1 MIRDNLIRCGV
12 GLPVKD
18 DYTYEELFNLSEEID
33 QILWYYRVLAIAN
46 SRDKLKDFIFPMDRT
61 YVSYMRNVFYKE
73 YCESKKDR
81 REVTI
86 SGLVPN
92 TDVGYEYRDID
103 EEEVLEKS
111 FEDSE
116 DSEEG
121 TTGTDSSNSENSES
135 SEIEGT
141 NYDLTDEDL
150 DEIWGSGDSWGTDAE
165 DSESDSTEPKSSVDE
180 IKNSVNTDKT
190 DIEQADS
197 NLKELQDSVIYVTM
211 DMLEIDEKGFYVY
224 STEDDEDA
232 EEVDPFEDDSNDTL
246 WEDEDEPPKSI
257 KNMDEI
263 SATDD
268 SEDDFPDRDFDE
280 ENEDSGSDTPNDEE
294 DEDDI
299 FSSWGD
305 DEPDENVDDVEN
317 EEDVDDVDF
326 PDNGDIEDDEDDIPD
341 NDEEDDVDFPEDTVE
356 DENEDDLFS
365 SWGNEDNED
374 DEDFPSNDVDD
385 EEDGDFPS
393 NAVDDE
399 EEDFPDLSDE
409 DEDIP
414 DNGDSEDVDEDEDDF
429 PDLDSEDDEDS
440 DDAEDFPDWND
451 EDNQDNDND
460 DIDFSDWDEDQ
471 DDEDEEKVKH
481 SVNKN
486 KGSIKGDKPT
496 PSKKDGVGSK
506 GIKSSEGVQDSFE
519 HTRDEQFVESFDKVI
534 NGTLNFGRKSGKKI
548 INKIWKGMTNQ
559 E

>member
-1 MIRDNLIRCGV
+1 MSLKLYENYLLMIRDNLIRCGV

-46 SRDKLKDFIFPMDRT
+46 SRDRLKDFIFPMDRT
-61 YVSYMRNVFYKE
+61 YVSYMRNIFYKE

-92 TDVGYEYRDID
+92 TDVGYEYRDTDED
-103 EEEVLEKS
+103 EEELFEKS
-111 FEDSE
+111 FD
-116 DSEEG
+116 EEKETNG
-121 TTGTDSSNSENSES
+121 SDEENEVNSSTDN
-135 SEIEGT
+135 
-141 NYDLTDEDL
+141 DLSDEDL
-150 DEIWGSGDSWGTDAE
+150 DEIWGNDDVWGTDE
-165 DSESDSTEPKSSVDE
+165 DDSENDSDSINEENSENEPKSSV
-180 IKNSVNTDKT
+180 NTDKS
-190 DIEQADS
+190 DIEQMDS
-197 NLKELQDSVIYVTM
+197 DLKELQDSVIYVTM

-232 EEVDPFEDDSNDTL
+232 EDEDPFGDDSNDTL
-246 WEDEDEPPKSI
+246 WEDNDEESEFI
-257 KNMDEI
+257 KDM
-263 SATDD
+263 DD
-268 SEDDFPDRDFDE
+268 SEDDFQDRDSDE
-280 ENEDSGSDTPNDEE
+280 EDEEDEDNGSDIPNEEE

-299 FSSWGD
+299 FSGLGD
-305 DEPDENVDDVEN
+305 DEPDEDVNTLETVDD
-317 EEDVDDVDF
+317 EDDEDVDF
-326 PDNGDIEDDEDDIPD
+326 PENEDVEDDEDDIPD
-341 NDEEDDVDFPEDTVE
+341 NEDDEDEVDFPED
-356 DENEDDLFS
+356 EN
-365 SWGNEDNED
+365 G
-374 DEDFPSNDVDD
+374 VDS
-385 EEDGDFPS
+385 EEK
-393 NAVDDE
+393 
-399 EEDFPDLSDE
+399 DE

-414 DNGDSEDVDEDEDDF
+414 DNGDSEDVDDEDDF
-429 PDLDSEDDEDS
+429 PDLDSEDEEDS

-451 EDNQDNDND
+451 KDNQDNDDD
-460 DIDFSDWDEDQ
+460 DIDFSGWDEDQ

-506 GIKSSEGVQDSFE
+506 GNKSSEGVQDSFE

-534 NGTLNFGRKSGKKI
+534 NDTLNFGRKSGKKI

>member
-92 TDVGYEYRDID
+92 TDIGYEYRDID

-116 DSEEG
+116 DSGEG
-121 TTGTDSSNSENSES
+121 TISTDSSNSESLENVES
-135 SEIEGT
+135 SESEGT

-150 DEIWGSGDSWGTDAE
+150 DEIWGSEDSWGTDE
-165 DSESDSTEPKSSVDE
+165 ENSESDSTEQKNSVDE
-180 IKNSVNTDKT
+180 IKDSVNADKT
-190 DIEQADS
+190 DIEQVDS
-197 NLKELQDSVIYVTM
+197 DLKELQDSVIYVTM

-246 WEDEDEPPKSI
+246 WEDEDEQSESI

-268 SEDDFPDRDFDE
+268 FEDDFPDRDFDE
-280 ENEDSGSDTPNDEE
+280 EDEDSGSDIPNNE

-299 FSSWGD
+299 FSSWG

-317 EEDVDDVDF
+317 EEDEEDVDF
-326 PDNGDIEDDEDDIPD
+326 PDNEDIEDDEDDIPD
-341 NDEEDDVDFPEDTVE
+341 NNEEDDVDFPEDTVDAE
-356 DENEDDLFS
+356 EDDLS
-365 SWGNEDNED
+365 LSWGNEDNED
-374 DEDFPSNDVDD
+374 DEDFPSN
-385 EEDGDFPS
+385 
-393 NAVDDE
+393 NVDDE

-429 PDLDSEDDEDS
+429 PDLNSEDEEDS

-451 EDNQDNDND
+451 EDNQDNDDD

-506 GIKSSEGVQDSFE
+506 GIKSGEGVQDSFE
-519 HTRDEQFVESFDKVI
+519 HTRDEKFVESFDKVI
-534 NGTLNFGRKSGKKI
+534 NDTLNFGRKSGKKI

>member
-1 MIRDNLIRCGV
+1 MIMSLKLYENYLLMIRDNLIRCGV

-46 SRDKLKDFIFPMDRT
+46 SRDRLKDFIFPMDRT

-92 TDVGYEYRDID
+92 TDIGHEYRDTDED
-103 EEEVLEKS
+103 EEELFEKS
-111 FEDSE
+111 FD
-116 DSEEG
+116 EEENDTNG
-121 TTGTDSSNSENSES
+121 SDRGNRVNSSTDH
-135 SEIEGT
+135 
-141 NYDLTDEDL
+141 DLTNEDL
-150 DEIWGSGDSWGTDAE
+150 DEIWGNDDIWGNDE
-165 DSESDSTEPKSSVDE
+165 DDSESDSSENESKS
-180 IKNSVNTDKT
+180 SVNTDKS
-190 DIEQADS
+190 DIEHKDS
-197 NLKELQDSVIYVTM
+197 DLKELQDSVIYVTM

-232 EEVDPFEDDSNDTL
+232 EDEDPFGDDSNDTL
-246 WEDEDEPPKSI
+246 WGDDDEDSGSVED
-257 KNMDEI
+257 M
-263 SATDD
+263 DD
-268 SEDDFPDRDFDE
+268 SEDDFPDRDSDE
-280 ENEDSGSDTPNDEE
+280 EDEDNGSDIPNEE

-299 FSSWGD
+299 FSGLGD
-305 DEPDENVDDVEN
+305 DEPDEDVNTFENVDD
-317 EEDVDDVDF
+317 EDNDEDVDF
-326 PDNGDIEDDEDDIPD
+326 PDNDDIEDDEDDIPD
-341 NDEEDDVDFPEDTVE
+341 NEDDEDDEVDFPEDENGVDDE
-356 DENEDDLFS
+356 DKDEDEDDLFS
-365 SWGNEDNED
+365 AWGDEDESNEDED
-374 DEDFPSNDVDD
+374 DFPSNDVDN
-385 EEDGDFPS
+385 EDD
-393 NAVDDE
+393 
-399 EEDFPDLSDE
+399 DFPDLSDE

-414 DNGDSEDVDEDEDDF
+414 EEDVDDEDDF
-429 PDLDSEDDEDS
+429 PDLDSEDEEDS

-451 EDNQDNDND
+451 KDNQDNDD

-506 GIKSSEGVQDSFE
+506 GNKSNEGVQDSFE

-534 NGTLNFGRKSGKKI
+534 NDTLNFGRKSGKKI

>member
-1 MIRDNLIRCGV
+1 MIMSLKLYENYLLMIRDNLIRCGV

-46 SRDKLKDFIFPMDRT
+46 SRDRLKDFIFPMDRT

-92 TDVGYEYRDID
+92 TDIGYEYRDTDDD
-103 EEEVLEKS
+103 EEELFEKS
-111 FEDSE
+111 FDEEEKDINDSDSE
-116 DSEEG
+116 DGVNTS
-121 TTGTDSSNSENSES
+121 TDH
-135 SEIEGT
+135 
-141 NYDLTDEDL
+141 DLTEEDL
-150 DEIWGSGDSWGTDAE
+150 DEIWGNWVNDED
-165 DSESDSTEPKSSVDE
+165 DSESDSINEESSENESKS
-180 IKNSVNTDKT
+180 SVNTDKS
-190 DIEQADS
+190 DIEQKDS
-197 NLKELQDSVIYVTM
+197 DLKELQDSVIYVTM

-232 EEVDPFEDDSNDTL
+232 EDEDPFGDDSNDTL
-246 WEDEDEPPKSI
+246 WEDGDEESESVAD
-257 KNMDEI
+257 M
-263 SATDD
+263 DD
-268 SEDDFPDRDFDE
+268 SDDNFPDRDSDE
-280 ENEDSGSDTPNDEE
+280 EDEDSGSDIPNEE

-299 FSSWGD
+299 FSGLGD
-305 DEPDENVDDVEN
+305 DEPDEDVNTFGNEDD
-317 EEDVDDVDF
+317 EDDEDVDF
-326 PDNGDIEDDEDDIPD
+326 PDNDDTEDDEDGIPD
-341 NDEEDDVDFPEDTVE
+341 NEDDDVDFPEDENGVDDEGKDE
-356 DENEDDLFS
+356 DEDDLFS
-365 SWGNEDNED
+365 AWGDENDSNEDED
-374 DEDFPSNDVDD
+374 ENDFPSNDVDN
-385 EEDGDFPS
+385 EDD
-393 NAVDDE
+393 
-399 EEDFPDLSDE
+399 DFPDLSDE

-414 DNGDSEDVDEDEDDF
+414 DNGDSEDVDDEDDF
-429 PDLDSEDDEDS
+429 PDLDSEDEEDS

-451 EDNQDNDND
+451 KDNQDSDDD

-506 GIKSSEGVQDSFE
+506 GNKSYEGVQDSFE

-534 NGTLNFGRKSGKKI
+534 NDTLNFGRKSGKKI

>member
-1 MIRDNLIRCGV
+1 MIMSLKLYENYLLMIRDNLIRCGV

-18 DYTYEELFNLSEEID
+18 DYTYEELFNLSEEIN

-46 SRDKLKDFIFPMDRT
+46 SRDRLKDFIFPMDRT

-92 TDVGYEYRDID
+92 TDVGYEYRDTDED
-103 EEEVLEKS
+103 EEEIFEKS
-111 FEDSE
+111 FD
-116 DSEEG
+116 EEKETNG
-121 TTGTDSSNSENSES
+121 SDAENEVNSSTDH
-135 SEIEGT
+135 
-141 NYDLTDEDL
+141 DLTDEDL
-150 DEIWGSGDSWGTDAE
+150 DEIWGNDEVWSTDE
-165 DSESDSTEPKSSVDE
+165 DNSESDSGSINEENSENEQKS
-180 IKNSVNTDKT
+180 SVNTDKS
-190 DIEQADS
+190 DIEQVDS
-197 NLKELQDSVIYVTM
+197 DLKELQDSVIYVTM

-232 EEVDPFEDDSNDTL
+232 EDEDPFGDDSNDTL
-246 WEDEDEPPKSI
+246 WEDEENSVKD
-257 KNMDEI
+257 MD
-263 SATDD
+263 DL
-268 SEDDFPDRDFDE
+268 EDDFPDRDSDE
-280 ENEDSGSDTPNDEE
+280 EDEDNGSDIPNEEE

-299 FSSWGD
+299 FSGLGD
-305 DEPDENVDDVEN
+305 DEPDEDVNTFENVDD
-317 EEDVDDVDF
+317 EDDDEDVDF
-326 PDNGDIEDDEDDIPD
+326 PENEDTEDDEDDIPD
-341 NDEEDDVDFPEDTVE
+341 NEDDDVDFPEAENGVDDEGKDE
-356 DENEDDLFS
+356 DEDED
-365 SWGNEDNED
+365 ED
-374 DEDFPSNDVDD
+374 DFPSNDVDD
-385 EEDGDFPS
+385 EED
-393 NAVDDE
+393 
-399 EEDFPDLSDE
+399 DFPDLSDE

-414 DNGDSEDVDEDEDDF
+414 DNGDSEDVDDEDDF
-429 PDLDSEDDEDS
+429 PDLDSEDEEDS
-440 DDAEDFPDWND
+440 DDKEDFPDWND
-451 EDNQDNDND
+451 KDNQDNDDD
-460 DIDFSDWDEDQ
+460 DIDFSDWDENQ

-506 GIKSSEGVQDSFE
+506 GNKSYEGVQDSFE

-534 NGTLNFGRKSGKKI
+534 NDTLNFGRKSGKKI

>member
-92 TDVGYEYRDID
+92 TDIGYEYRDID

-116 DSEEG
+116 DSGEG
-121 TTGTDSSNSENSES
+121 TISTDSSNSESPKNEENSES
-135 SEIEGT
+135 EGT
-141 NYDLTDEDL
+141 SYDLTDEDL
-150 DEIWGSGDSWGTDAE
+150 DEIWGSGDSWGTDE
-165 DSESDSTEPKSSVDE
+165 ENSESDSTEPKSSVDE
-180 IKNSVNTDKT
+180 IKDSVNTDKT

-197 NLKELQDSVIYVTM
+197 DLKELQDSVIYVTM

-246 WEDEDEPPKSI
+246 WEDEDEQSESI

-280 ENEDSGSDTPNDEE
+280 EDEDSGSDIPNNEE

-317 EEDVDDVDF
+317 EEDVEDVDF
-326 PDNGDIEDDEDDIPD
+326 PDNEDIEDEDDIPD
-341 NDEEDDVDFPEDTVE
+341 NDEDDDVDFPEDTVDDE
-356 DENEDDLFS
+356 DEDDLFS

-374 DEDFPSNDVDD
+374 DEDFPSND
-385 EEDGDFPS
+385 
-393 NAVDDE
+393 VDDE

-429 PDLDSEDDEDS
+429 PDLDSEDEEDS

-451 EDNQDNDND
+451 EDNQDNDDD

-506 GIKSSEGVQDSFE
+506 GIKSGEGVQDSFE
-519 HTRDEQFVESFDKVI
+519 HTRDEKFVESFDKVI
-534 NGTLNFGRKSGKKI
+534 NDTLNFGRKSGKKI

>member
-1 MIRDNLIRCGV
+1 MIMSLKLYENYLLMIRDNLIRCGV

-46 SRDKLKDFIFPMDRT
+46 SRDRLKDFIFPMDRT

-92 TDVGYEYRDID
+92 TDVGYEYRDTDED
-103 EEEVLEKS
+103 EEELFEKS
-111 FEDSE
+111 FDEEEKDINDSDSE
-116 DSEEG
+116 NEVNSS
-121 TTGTDSSNSENSES
+121 TDN
-135 SEIEGT
+135 
-141 NYDLTDEDL
+141 DLTEEDL
-150 DEIWGSGDSWGTDAE
+150 DEIWGNWGNDE
-165 DSESDSTEPKSSVDE
+165 DDSESDSINEDHSENESKS
-180 IKNSVNTDKT
+180 SVNTDKS
-190 DIEQADS
+190 DIEQKDS
-197 NLKELQDSVIYVTM
+197 DLKELQDSVIYVTM

-232 EEVDPFEDDSNDTL
+232 EDEDPFGDDSNDTL
-246 WEDEDEPPKSI
+246 WEDGDEESESVAD
-257 KNMDEI
+257 M
-263 SATDD
+263 DD
-268 SEDDFPDRDFDE
+268 SDDNFPDRDSDE
-280 ENEDSGSDTPNDEE
+280 EDEDSGSDIPNEE

-299 FSSWGD
+299 FSGLGD
-305 DEPDENVDDVEN
+305 DEPDEDVNTFGNEDD
-317 EEDVDDVDF
+317 EDGDEDVDF
-326 PDNGDIEDDEDDIPD
+326 PDNDDTEDDEDDIPD
-341 NDEEDDVDFPEDTVE
+341 NEDDDVDFQE
-356 DENEDDLFS
+356 DENRVDDEGKDGDEDDLFS
-365 SWGNEDNED
+365 AWGDENDSNEDED
-374 DEDFPSNDVDD
+374 ENDFPSNDVDN
-385 EEDGDFPS
+385 EDD
-393 NAVDDE
+393 
-399 EEDFPDLSDE
+399 DFPDLSDE

-414 DNGDSEDVDEDEDDF
+414 DNGNSEDVDDEDDF
-429 PDLDSEDDEDS
+429 PDLDSEDEEDS

-451 EDNQDNDND
+451 KDNQDSDDD

-496 PSKKDGVGSK
+496 PSKKDVVGSK
-506 GIKSSEGVQDSFE
+506 GNKSYEGIQDSFE

-534 NGTLNFGRKSGKKI
+534 NDTLNFGRKSGKKI